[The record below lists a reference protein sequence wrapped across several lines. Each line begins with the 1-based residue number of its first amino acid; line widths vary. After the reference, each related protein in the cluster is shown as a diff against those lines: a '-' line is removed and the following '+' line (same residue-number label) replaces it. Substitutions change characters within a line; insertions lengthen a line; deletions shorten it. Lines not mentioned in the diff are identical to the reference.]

1 MGDRLFHILFYGTLS
16 VLYAALLFL
25 DIRSSYVMSTYIK
38 YVSIILCFAAAL
50 YTGINNRQPLVA
62 VTSALTLFADTFLL
76 LLDDHYIAG
85 VTAFAII
92 QTLFGI
98 YIEFLRNIRYIFLS
112 RIMIYAIAVILILS
126 VPGTDGVAIV
136 SAWSYV
142 NLVLNVF
149 QLTQGLLSASNTKY
163 KHKISAQYKKHLALL
178 TAGMWLFLGCD
189 TCVGLTNL
197 SAYIPGSITGTALL
211 TVSFLMWVFYLPSQ
225 VLIVSA
231 FMYKPDKS
239 CSTG

>member
-38 YVSIILCFAAAL
+38 YVSIILCFVAAL

-98 YIEFLRNIRYIFLS
+98 YIEILRNIRHIFLS
-112 RIMIYAIAVILILS
+112 RIMIYTIAVILILS
-126 VPGTDGVAIV
+126 VPGTDGVAMV
-136 SAWSYV
+136 
-142 NLVLNVF
+142 
-149 QLTQGLLSASNTKY
+149 
-163 KHKISAQYKKHLALL
+163 
-178 TAGMWLFLGCD
+178 
-189 TCVGLTNL
+189 
-197 SAYIPGSITGTALL
+197 
-211 TVSFLMWVFYLPSQ
+211 
-225 VLIVSA
+225 
-231 FMYKPDKS
+231 
-239 CSTG
+239 